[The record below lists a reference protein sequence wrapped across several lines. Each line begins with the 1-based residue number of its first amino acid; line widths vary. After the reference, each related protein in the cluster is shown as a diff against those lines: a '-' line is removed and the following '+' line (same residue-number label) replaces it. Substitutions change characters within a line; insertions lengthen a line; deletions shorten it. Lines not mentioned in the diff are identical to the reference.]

1 MVYTVYE
8 ATVKDEAA
16 YLEPSTAFRPTQLR
30 GQKGAV
36 VLPFEQFGQI
46 TVNREGCSRS
56 RSVGKLAPIWRARR
70 RRRVRRC
77 SSVLSIIGVPLLP
90 VLGRMDR
97 PEFPFMAVN
106 DASEIL
112 NDCCC
117 AVTAN

>member
-1 MVYTVYE
+1 M
-8 ATVKDEAA
+8 
-16 YLEPSTAFRPTQLR
+16 
-30 GQKGAV
+30 
-36 VLPFEQFGQI
+36 LPFEQFGQI
-46 TVNREGCSRS
+46 TVNREGL
-56 RSVGKLAPIWRARR
+56 LAIEIGRQTGPDLASEAAEARKAL
-70 RRRVRRC
+70 
-77 SSVLSIIGVPLLP
+77 SSVLSVIGVPLLATKHVP

>member
-1 MVYTVYE
+1 M
-8 ATVKDEAA
+8 
-16 YLEPSTAFRPTQLR
+16 
-30 GQKGAV
+30 
-36 VLPFEQFGQI
+36 LPFEQFGQI
-46 TVNREGCSRS
+46 TVNREGLLAIEIGRQTGPDLASEAAEARKALQLGV
-56 RSVGKLAPIWRARR
+56 VGHRR
-70 RRRVRRC
+70 
-77 SSVLSIIGVPLLP
+77 PPLP